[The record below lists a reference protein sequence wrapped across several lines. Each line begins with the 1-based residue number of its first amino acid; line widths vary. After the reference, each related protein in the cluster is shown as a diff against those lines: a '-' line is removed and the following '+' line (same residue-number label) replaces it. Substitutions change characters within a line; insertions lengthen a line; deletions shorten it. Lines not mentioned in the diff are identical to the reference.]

1 MSRHIVSS
9 GRADNPHVR
18 GWSTIAAPVLL
29 MLFAAAAVAACG
41 GQSPS
46 VLTPT
51 SIQGMETMSG
61 PAIAP
66 HSSICWPF
74 NNAKA
79 GPVSADV
86 TPRSIHVVLGAGTCS
101 APGAILAERDGEVVN
116 ADAPAG
122 TNHVTLSNPS
132 YVYVPYTLHDTHW
145 Y

>member
-1 MSRHIVSS
+1 
-9 GRADNPHVR
+9 
-18 GWSTIAAPVLL
+18 
-29 MLFAAAAVAACG
+29 
-41 GQSPS
+41 
-46 VLTPT
+46 
-51 SIQGMETMSG
+51 MSG

-66 HSSICWPF
+66 HSSACWSF

-86 TPRSIHVVLGAGTCS
+86 SPRSIHVVLGAGTCS

-122 TNHVTLSNPS
+122 SNHVTLVNPS
-132 YVYVPYTLHDTHW
+132 DVAVPYTLHVTRW

>member
-1 MSRHIVSS
+1 MFY
-9 GRADNPHVR
+9 ADAR
-18 GWSTIAAPVLL
+18 VLL
-29 MLFAAAAVAACG
+29 VLFAAAALPVCG
-41 GQSPS
+41 GGSPA
-46 VLTPT
+46 VPTPT
-51 SIQGMETMSG
+51 SIRGVETMSG

-66 HSSICWPF
+66 HSSVCWPF

-86 TPRSIHVVLGAGTCS
+86 SPRSIQVVLGAGTCS

-122 TNHVTLSNPS
+122 SNHVTLVNSS
-132 YVYVPYTLHDTHW
+132 DVDVPYTLHVTRW